1 MILLIIEKR
10 EALQT
15 YQQTLPVGSGDFG
28 DGNTSTQQNPTHTYN
43 PVGNYTATLT
53 VNGQADC
60 QAEYDVDVAVGIR
73 ENATGQTI
81 RLIPNPAS
89 DDVTVK
95 FGEDLNENT
104 QLEIYAADGRIVKSI
119 TLNQGMNQVQF
130 SIANLENAL
139 YSELA
144 RAPPEAA

>member
-1 MILLIIEKR
+1 M
-10 EALQT
+10 
-15 YQQTLPVGSGDFG
+15 
-28 DGNTSTQQNPTHTYN
+28 
-43 PVGNYTATLT
+43 
-53 VNGQADC
+53 
-60 QAEYDVDVAVGIR
+60 GIR

-81 RLIPNPAS
+81 QLIPNPAS

-139 YSELA
+139 YWVVINPDSESPIRQRLMIL
-144 RAPPEAA
+144 R